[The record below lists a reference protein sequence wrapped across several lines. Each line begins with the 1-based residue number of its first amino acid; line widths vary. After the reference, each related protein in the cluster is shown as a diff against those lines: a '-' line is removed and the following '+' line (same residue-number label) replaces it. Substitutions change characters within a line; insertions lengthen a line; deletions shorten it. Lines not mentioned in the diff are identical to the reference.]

1 MDTMDQFILVTD
13 FGIFWQ
19 LSLSLSIAILK
30 HVMACWIAEFWSM
43 GVCRADECA
52 LPEFEK
58 KEHDGVSK
66 QQEIL

>member
-1 MDTMDQFILVTD
+1 
-13 FGIFWQ
+13 
-19 LSLSLSIAILK
+19 
-30 HVMACWIAEFWSM
+30 M